1 MNDYSLILALRLVH
15 IVVGVFWVG
24 SIIFLTWFLTPA
36 ARAAGAAGPAVMQ
49 QLMGNRRM
57 PVYLVTAA
65 LLTILSG
72 LTLYRH
78 DSVSFGSG
86 WMHTGSG
93 MTFSAGAALAI
104 IGAVIGIVVNLPLGK
119 RITALGASIQAGGRP
134 PTTEQAAAMNSLQAR
149 LATFSYINAV
159 LLVLATAAMAV
170 ARYIP

>member
-15 IVVGVFWVG
+15 ILSGVFWVG

-36 ARAAGAAGPAVMQ
+36 ARSTGQSGAAMMQ
-49 QLMGNRRM
+49 QLLGVQRL
-57 PVYLVTAA
+57 PAYLVTAM
-65 LLTILSG
+65 LLTVLSG

-93 MTFSAGAALAI
+93 MTFSVGALLAI
-104 IGAVIGIVVNLPLGK
+104 IGAAIGVFVTMPIGK
-119 RITALGASIQAGGRP
+119 RITALGSSIQAGGRP
-134 PTTEQAAAMNSLQAR
+134 PTAEQAASMAALQAR
-149 LATFSYINAV
+149 LGTFSYINAV